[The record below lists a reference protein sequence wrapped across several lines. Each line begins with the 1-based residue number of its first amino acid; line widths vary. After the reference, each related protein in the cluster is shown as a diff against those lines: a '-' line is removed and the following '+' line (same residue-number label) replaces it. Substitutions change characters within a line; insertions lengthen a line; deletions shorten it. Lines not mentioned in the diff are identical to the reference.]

1 MFIKLLE
8 IDWICPFEDDVY
20 IKPILQGKD
29 SSTLGRL
36 FVLRLLE
43 EMHILGYDLVT
54 STDLSRFNLDVFR
67 SM

>member
-1 MFIKLLE
+1 
-8 IDWICPFEDDVY
+8 
-20 IKPILQGKD
+20 
-29 SSTLGRL
+29 
-36 FVLRLLE
+36 LRLLE